1 MTPELLA
8 SGFMQY
14 VVFLLSTTCHEAA
27 HALAAKMGGDM
38 TAFEG
43 GQVTLNPLPHIKR
56 EPFGMVLM
64 PLLGIFTGSGLIGWA
79 SAPYDPLWSIR
90 HPKRAG
96 LMSLAGPAANFALA
110 IAAGL
115 ALRIGMSTGVLS
127 RGNLDGSLAEGIA
140 AVLGTFF
147 TLNLLLGVFN
157 LLPFPPLDG
166 YGALSLLTSEDG
178 ARKLMEWRFKF
189 RGFAILGLVLGWR
202 IVDQIYQPLLQLGIN
217 LIYPTSR
224 L

>member
-1 MTPELLA
+1 
-8 SGFMQY
+8 MQY

-64 PLLGIFTGSGLIGWA
+64 PLLGIFAGGGLIGWA

-96 LMSLAGPAANFALA
+96 LMSLAGPAANFTLA
-110 IAAGL
+110 ILAGL
-115 ALRIGMSTGVLS
+115 ALHIGLATGSLS
-127 RGNLDGSLAEGIA
+127 RGNLDGSMAEGIA
-140 AVLGTFF
+140 AVLSTFF

-166 YGALSLLTSEDG
+166 YGALSLFTSEEG
-178 ARKLMEWRFKF
+178 ARKLVEWRFKF
-189 RGFAILGLVLGWR
+189 RGIAILGLVLGWR
-202 IVDQIYQPLLQLGIN
+202 IVDTIYQPLLQFGIN
-217 LIYPTSR
+217 LIYPNR
-224 L
+224 

>member
-1 MTPELLA
+1 MTPELFA

-64 PLLGIFTGSGLIGWA
+64 PLLGIFAGGGLIGWA

-96 LMSLAGPAANFALA
+96 LMSLAGPAANFTLA
-110 IAAGL
+110 ILAGL
-115 ALRIGMSTGVLS
+115 ALHIGLATGALS
-127 RGNLDGSLAEGIA
+127 RGNLDGSMAEGIA
-140 AVLGTFF
+140 AVLSTFF

-166 YGALSLLTSEDG
+166 YGALSLFTSEEG
-178 ARKLMEWRFKF
+178 ARKLVEWRFKF
-189 RGFAILGLVLGWR
+189 RGIAILGLVLGWR
-202 IVDQIYQPLLQLGIN
+202 IVDTIYQPLLQFGIN
-217 LIYPTSR
+217 LIYPNR
-224 L
+224 

>member
-1 MTPELLA
+1 MTPELFA

-64 PLLGIFTGSGLIGWA
+64 PLLGIFAGGGLIGWA

-96 LMSLAGPAANFALA
+96 LMSLAGPAANFTLA
-110 IAAGL
+110 ILAGL
-115 ALRIGMSTGVLS
+115 ALHIGLATGSLS
-127 RGNLDGSLAEGIA
+127 RGNLDGSMAEGIA
-140 AVLGTFF
+140 AVLSTFF

-166 YGALSLLTSEDG
+166 YGALSLFTSEEG
-178 ARKLMEWRFKF
+178 ARKLVEWRFKF
-189 RGFAILGLVLGWR
+189 RGIAILGLVLGWR
-202 IVDQIYQPLLQLGIN
+202 IVDTIYQPLLQFGIN
-217 LIYPTSR
+217 LIYPNR
-224 L
+224 